1 MTPQARPTAPSP
13 KPSTYIEGI
22 GWRHATEHSM
32 TRWPRWKD
40 SRKPGTYMLT
50 LKVNDG
56 QKLLG
61 TLQGSTA
68 PVYRWMK
75 ENNGAVASASHDPL
89 YYRHALLG
97 TKAMP
102 FIQKPAQSEASQS
115 AASQANNK
123 PSQASNKAS
132 QTNTTGVET
141 PVPKDEATPSEASS
155 CGGVSTPSS
164 IAPAT
169 GPHGKPRTHFPLEAL
184 RQPDAPHIKLSP
196 LGEAVKAAWERMPEV
211 EPLIEPVCLAIM
223 PNHIHAII
231 AVRSDLSRPIG
242 SVIRS
247 FMGTTTHTLH
257 KMLAEGT
264 IQIPS
269 SCDGVSQPPSSCDGV
284 STPSEASQR
293 GGVSTPSKKPS
304 LWQPGYCLGV
314 CNTEEKLHTRI
325 GYVLENPFFGIMEK
339 EQPHFMERT
348 TLLTIAD
355 RRYRAYGNILL
366 LKEPDR
372 IQVFC
377 HRQHP
382 TTRQP
387 YHLTNDFNIDKTT
400 ALDAAANG
408 TVIVTPGIS
417 PGESEIMWAVLRAGG
432 NVINIQRELPLNDKW
447 HPDKE
452 RRLYCEQGQLLVLAA
467 HDLPDEEFRDR
478 QGNVIPSDT
487 RYSQFHNLNAIAAEL
502 CQEGIEHGCKIKAK
516 R

>member
-32 TRWPRWKD
+32 TRWPHWKD

-61 TLQGSTA
+61 TLQGNTA
-68 PVYRWMK
+68 TVYRWMK
-75 ENNGAVASASHDPL
+75 ENKDPVASASHDPL
-89 YYRHALLG
+89 YYRHSLLG

-102 FIQKPAQSEASQS
+102 FIQKPAQSA
-115 AASQANNK
+115 
-123 PSQASNKAS
+123 
-132 QTNTTGVET
+132 
-141 PVPKDEATPSEASS
+141 ASS

-164 IAPAT
+164 LPSAPAT

-196 LGEAVKAAWERMPEV
+196 LGEAVKEAWERMPEV
-211 EPLIEPVCLAIM
+211 EPQIELVCLTIM

-231 AVRSDLSRPIG
+231 AVRSDLPRPIG

-247 FMGTTTHTLH
+247 FMGTTTHALH
-257 KMLAEGT
+257 KMLTEGT
-264 IQIPS
+264 IQWKPMQSPS
-269 SCDGVSQPPSSCDGV
+269 SCGGVSTPPNGNPPSCDGV
-284 STPSEASQR
+284 STP
-293 GGVSTPSKKPS
+293 PNKPS

-325 GYVLENPFFGIMEK
+325 GYILENPFFGIMEK

-348 TLLTIAD
+348 MLLTIAD

-387 YHLTNDFNIDKTT
+387 YHLTDDFNIDKAT

-432 NVINIQRELPLNDKW
+432 NVINIQRELPLDDKW

-452 RRLYCEQGQLLVLAA
+452 RRLYCQQGQLLVLAA
-467 HDLPDEEFRDR
+467 HDLPDEEFRDW

>member
-1 MTPQARPTAPSP
+1 
-13 KPSTYIEGI
+13 
-22 GWRHATEHSM
+22 M
-32 TRWPRWKD
+32 TRWPHWKD

-50 LKVNDG
+50 LKVSDG

-68 PVYRWMK
+68 AVYRWMK
-75 ENNGAVASASHDPL
+75 ENNDTVASTSHDPL

-102 FIQKPAQSEASQS
+102 FIQKPAQNAASQS
-115 AASQANNK
+115 AASHTNNLASPNNK
-123 PSQASNKAS
+123 ANQA
-132 QTNTTGVET
+132 NTTGVET
-141 PVPKDEATPSEASS
+141 PVNKGDATPSAPSL
-155 CGGVSTPSS
+155 CDGVSTPSS
-164 IAPAT
+164 LPSAPAT
-169 GPHGKPRTHFPLEAL
+169 APHGKPRTHFPLEAL

-196 LGEAVKAAWERMPEV
+196 LGEAVKEAWERMPEV
-211 EPLIEPVCLAIM
+211 EPAIEPVCLTIM

-231 AVRSDLSRPIG
+231 AVRRDLPRPIG

-247 FMGTTTHTLH
+247 FMGTTTHALH

-264 IQIPS
+264 LQWKPLQSPS
-269 SCDGVSQPPSSCDGV
+269 SC
-284 STPSEASQR
+284 
-293 GGVSTPSKKPS
+293 GGVSTPPKKPS

-348 TLLTIAD
+348 MLLTIAD
-355 RRYRAYGNILL
+355 RHYRAYGNILL

-387 YHLTNDFNIDKTT
+387 YHLTDDFNTDKAT

-452 RRLYCEQGQLLVLAA
+452 RRLYCQQGQLLVLAA
-467 HDLPDEEFRDR
+467 HDLPDEEYRDW
-478 QGNVIPSDT
+478 QGNVIPSNT
-487 RYSQFHNLNAIAAEL
+487 RYSQFHRLNAIAAEL

>member
-1 MTPQARPTAPSP
+1 
-13 KPSTYIEGI
+13 
-22 GWRHATEHSM
+22 M
-32 TRWPRWKD
+32 TRWPHWKD

-50 LKVNDG
+50 LKVSDG
-56 QKLLG
+56 EKLLG

-68 PVYRWMK
+68 AVYRWMK
-75 ENNGAVASASHDPL
+75 ENNDTVASASHDPL

-102 FIQKPAQSEASQS
+102 FIQKPTQDAAAQS
-115 AASQANNK
+115 
-123 PSQASNKAS
+123 
-132 QTNTTGVET
+132 
-141 PVPKDEATPSEASS
+141 
-155 CGGVSTPSS
+155 
-164 IAPAT
+164 
-169 GPHGKPRTHFPLEAL
+169 
-184 RQPDAPHIKLSP
+184 
-196 LGEAVKAAWERMPEV
+196 AV
-211 EPLIEPVCLAIM
+211 
-223 PNHIHAII
+223 
-231 AVRSDLSRPIG
+231 
-242 SVIRS
+242 
-247 FMGTTTHTLH
+247 
-257 KMLAEGT
+257 
-264 IQIPS
+264 
-269 SCDGVSQPPSSCDGV
+269 SSCDGV
-284 STPSEASQR
+284 STPSN
-293 GGVSTPSKKPS
+293 KPS

-339 EQPHFMERT
+339 EQPLFMERT
-348 TLLTIAD
+348 MLLSIAD

-387 YHLTNDFNIDKTT
+387 YHLTDDFNLDKAT

-408 TVIVTPGIS
+408 TVIVTPAIS
-417 PGESEIMWAVLRAGG
+417 PGELEIMWAVLRAGG
-432 NVINIQRELPLNDKW
+432 NVINIQRELPLDDKW

-452 RRLYCEQGQLLVLAA
+452 RRLYCQRGQLLVLAA
-467 HDLPDEEFRDR
+467 HDLPEYEYRDR

-502 CQEGIEHGCKIKAK
+502 CQEGVEHNCKIKAK

>member
-1 MTPQARPTAPSP
+1 
-13 KPSTYIEGI
+13 
-22 GWRHATEHSM
+22 M
-32 TRWPRWKD
+32 TRWPHWKD

-50 LKVNDG
+50 LKVSDG

-61 TLQGSTA
+61 NLQGSTA
-68 PVYRWMK
+68 AVYRWMK
-75 ENNGAVASASHDPL
+75 ENNDTVASASHDPL

-102 FIQKPAQSEASQS
+102 FIQKPTQDAATQS
-115 AASQANNK
+115 AVRQANNK
-123 PSQASNKAS
+123 SNQA
-132 QTNTTGVET
+132 NTTGVET
-141 PVPKDEATPSEASS
+141 PVHKDKVKPSAASS
-155 CGGVSTPSS
+155 CDGVSTPSS
-164 IAPAT
+164 LPSAPAT
-169 GPHGKPRTHFPLEAL
+169 GPNGKPRTHFPLEAL
-184 RQPDAPHIKLSP
+184 RQSDAPHIKLSP
-196 LGEAVKAAWERMPEV
+196 LGEAVKEAWERMHEV
-211 EPLIEPVCLAIM
+211 EPQIEPVCLTIM

-231 AVRSDLSRPIG
+231 AVRCDLPRPIG

-247 FMGTTTHTLH
+247 FMGTTTHALH
-257 KMLAEGT
+257 KMLAAGT
-264 IQIPS
+264 IQWPPLQSPS
-269 SCDGVSQPPSSCDGV
+269 SC
-284 STPSEASQR
+284 
-293 GGVSTPSKKPS
+293 GGVSTPPNKPS

-348 TLLTIAD
+348 MLLTIAD

-387 YHLTNDFNIDKTT
+387 YHLTDDFNIDKAT

-417 PGESEIMWAVLRAGG
+417 PGESDIMWAVLRAGG
-432 NVINIQRELPLNDKW
+432 NVINIQRELPLDDKW

-452 RRLYCEQGQLLVLAA
+452 RRLYCQHGQLLVLAA
-467 HDLPDEEFRDR
+467 HDLPEHEYRDR
-478 QGNVIPSDT
+478 QGSVIPSDT

-502 CQEGIEHGCKIKAK
+502 CQEGVEHGCKIKTK

>member
-1 MTPQARPTAPSP
+1 MTPQARPTAPTP

-32 TRWPRWKD
+32 TRWPHWKD

-56 QKLLG
+56 EKLLG
-61 TLQGSTA
+61 TLRGNTA
-68 PVYRWMK
+68 AVYRWMK
-75 ENNGAVASASHDPL
+75 ENNDAVASASHDPL

-102 FIQKPAQSEASQS
+102 FIHKPAQSEASQS
-115 AASQANNK
+115 AASLTNALASQANNK
-123 PSQASNKAS
+123 ANQA
-132 QTNTTGVET
+132 NTTSVET
-141 PVPKDEATPSEASS
+141 PVHKDEAIPSEASS
-155 CGGVSTPSS
+155 CDGVSTPSS
-164 IAPAT
+164 IPSAPAT
-169 GPHGKPRTHFPLEAL
+169 APHGKPRTHFPLEAL
-184 RQPDAPHIKLSP
+184 RQPDAPHIALSP
-196 LGEAVKAAWERMPEV
+196 LGEAIKAAWERMPEV
-211 EPLIEPVCLAIM
+211 EPQIEPVCLTIM

-247 FMGTTTHTLH
+247 FMGTTTHALH
-257 KMLAEGT
+257 KMLATGT
-264 IQIPS
+264 IL
-269 SCDGVSQPPSSCDGV
+269 PPSSCGGV
-284 STPSEASQR
+284 SNPSAPSSC
-293 GGVSTPSKKPS
+293 GGVSTPPKKPS

-348 TLLTIAD
+348 MLLTIAD

-382 TTRQP
+382 TTRLP
-387 YHLTNDFNIDKTT
+387 YHLTDDFNIDKAT
-400 ALDAAANG
+400 ALDAATNG

-432 NVINIQRELPLNDKW
+432 NVINIQRELPLDDKW
-447 HPDKE
+447 HPEKE

-467 HDLPDEEFRDR
+467 HDLPNEEYRDR
-478 QGNVIPSDT
+478 QGNIIPSDT
-487 RYSQFHNLNAIAAEL
+487 RFSQFHNLNAIAAEL
-502 CQEGIEHGCKIKAK
+502 CQEGVEHGCKIKAK

>member
-1 MTPQARPTAPSP
+1 
-13 KPSTYIEGI
+13 
-22 GWRHATEHSM
+22 M
-32 TRWPRWKD
+32 TRWPHWKD
-40 SRKPGTYMLT
+40 SRKPCTYMLT
-50 LKVNDG
+50 LKVSDG
-56 QKLLG
+56 EKLLG

-68 PVYRWMK
+68 TVYRWMK
-75 ENNGAVASASHDPL
+75 ENDDTVASASHDPL
-89 YYRHALLG
+89 YYRHAPLG

-102 FIQKPAQSEASQS
+102 FIQKPTQSAAAQS
-115 AASQANNK
+115 AAS
-123 PSQASNKAS
+123 
-132 QTNTTGVET
+132 
-141 PVPKDEATPSEASS
+141 S
-155 CGGVSTPSS
+155 CDGVSTPSS
-164 IAPAT
+164 LPSAPAT
-169 GPHGKPRTHFPLEAL
+169 APHGKPRTHFPLEAL
-184 RQPDAPHIKLSP
+184 RQPEAPHIKLSP
-196 LGEAVKAAWERMPEV
+196 LGKAVKEAWERMPEV
-211 EPLIEPVCLAIM
+211 EPKIEHVCLTIM

-231 AVRSDLSRPIG
+231 AVRSDLPRPIG

-264 IQIPS
+264 VQWK
-269 SCDGVSQPPSSCDGV
+269 PSSCDGV
-284 STPSEASQR
+284 STPLSPSSC
-293 GGVSTPSKKPS
+293 GGISTPSNKPS

-339 EQPHFMERT
+339 EQPLFMERT
-348 TLLTIAD
+348 MLLSIAD
-355 RRYRAYGNILL
+355 RNYRAYGNILL

-387 YHLTNDFNIDKTT
+387 YHLTADFNLDKAT

-408 TVIVTPGIS
+408 TVIVTPAIS
-417 PGESEIMWAVLRAGG
+417 PGELEIMWAVLRAGG
-432 NVINIQRELPLNDKW
+432 NVINIKRELPLDDKW

-452 RRLYCEQGQLLVLAA
+452 RRLYCQRGQLLVLAA
-467 HDLPDEEFRDR
+467 HDLPEYEYRDR

-487 RYSQFHNLNAIAAEL
+487 RYSLFHNLNAIAAEL
-502 CQEGIEHGCKIKAK
+502 CQEGVEHNCKIKAK